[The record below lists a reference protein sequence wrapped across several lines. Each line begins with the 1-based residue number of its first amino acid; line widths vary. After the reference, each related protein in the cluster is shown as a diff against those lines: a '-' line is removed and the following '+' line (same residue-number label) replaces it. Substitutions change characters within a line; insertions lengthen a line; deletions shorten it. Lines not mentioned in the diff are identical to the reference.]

1 LRGGGRPQERELVL
15 PGCFF
20 ERFPCFF
27 EQFPCT
33 VSEVRM
39 PERLK
44 LSEEERALLFYWLLH
59 RETLK

>member
-1 LRGGGRPQERELVL
+1 LRGGERRWVL

-27 EQFPCT
+27 ERFPCT
-33 VSEVRM
+33 FPEVRM
-39 PERLK
+39 PERMHLT
-44 LSEEERALLFYWLLH
+44 EEEWALLLYWLTF